1 MSRLVR
7 TARSF
12 PGWGGN
18 IRAGGK
24 RAGSAC
30 GVRVTILKAVV
41 IGCLPA
47 SASSS
52 PTPASPVHP
61 PNADILQLQVTLAA
75 RGFRVGPID
84 GLDGPR
90 TRAALRAFQQ
100 SASLPQSL
108 GSQASDPAPWH
119 AAGPVLARYVVTT
132 GDVDALGTVPSTWLG
147 KSQATRLPHETLL
160 EAMAERSSAHPK
172 LLLQL
177 NPRISWKQVSPGTE
191 LVLPRFRDPPIRP
204 IARVSINLKTCTL
217 VARDAS
223 GHIVLMA
230 PCSIGRGTS
239 SRPVGAFRVVSIVQD
254 PSYTFDPARFPESS
268 EARSLDRKLLL
279 PPGPNNPVGVAWIG
293 LNRHG
298 IGIHG
303 SPSPETVGR
312 PESHGCFRLAN
323 WDASYLAKVSW
334 PGLPVEVGD
343 HD

>member
-1 MSRLVR
+1 MQ
-7 TARSF
+7 
-12 PGWGGN
+12 
-18 IRAGGK
+18 AGGK
-24 RAGSAC
+24 QARWAR
-30 GVRVTILKAVV
+30 GVRVTILQAVV

-47 SASSS
+47 FPSSS
-52 PTPASPVHP
+52 PTPASPAP
-61 PNADILQLQVTLAA
+61 LPSADILQLQVTLAA

-90 TRAALRAFQQ
+90 TRAALRAYQQ
-100 SASLPQSL
+100 STNLPHSL
-108 GSQASDPAPWH
+108 GSAANDPVPSP
-119 AAGPVLARYVVTT
+119 PVEPALTQYVVTT
-132 GDVDALGTVPSTWLG
+132 GDVAALGTVPSTWLG

-172 LLLQL
+172 LLLHL

-191 LVLPRFRDPPIRP
+191 LVLPRFRDPPLRP
-204 IARVSINLKTCTL
+204 VARISINLKTCTL
-217 VARDAS
+217 LARDAS

-230 PCSIGRGTS
+230 PCSIGRIAS
-239 SRPVGAFRVVSIVQD
+239 SRPVGSLRVASIVKN

-268 EARSLDRKLLL
+268 EARSLHRKLLL

-293 LNRHG
+293 LNRPG

-303 SPSPETVGR
+303 TPSPETVGR

-323 WDASYLAKVSW
+323 WDAAYLAQVSW

-343 HD
+343 RD